1 MSTYDSDITLIVN
14 VEAGDVKATA
24 ADIQKR
30 FAEIFKQTS
39 GEALS
44 SEFNRAKISAAHLY
58 NEMSKI
64 TAEMNT
70 LETTKFETDEFKA
83 LSEEFDK
90 VDHEYNELVRSIK
103 DLNVDPDSNH
113 TYRNT
118 MDEMLDKLE
127 TLQSKMDQLKESGK
141 ADYAGVD
148 TPEYTAL
155 AAKLADVTNK
165 ASEVRDKLNAL
176 NVEFNYTAQAEAPV
190 ITYGDI
196 LRQSFSELASHIGF
210 TNGKFGGFT
219 ALLKGVGATIGGAA
233 ANFKKFGSGVLSTIG
248 NLSKFVK
255 SLKNATAHTNRHNT
269 ALQMGF
275 KNFIR
280 YGLGVRSLFALINKL
295 RRALMEGLGN
305 LAQYSSPFNA
315 VMSQFVSSLATLQN
329 AFATAFAP
337 VLTVVLPILS
347 ALMDALIRVITLIGQ
362 FFAALTGKGTFVQAK
377 RVNKDYAGSLA
388 GVGKSAGGASKGMNK
403 ANKSAKELERTISG
417 FDDVE
422 ILHEN
427 KPTSSGSG
435 GGSGGGGGGV
445 GGLNPNDMFETVEIE
460 SPIADMANRIREL
473 IANQDWEGLGVFL
486 GEAINS
492 VFRKAKE
499 LISWDNLGERI
510 TFVINAITTTI
521 NSMVDTIDWDLI
533 GSTFA
538 EGINTLIKTINL
550 ILTSI
555 HWGTIGKKLAIG
567 LNALFRDINW
577 EELGLVF
584 ANGFNSIFDFL
595 YNLLSEFDWKQA
607 ASSLTT
613 ALNTFIQKTD
623 WKKVGKTFSELLKG
637 ALQFLFQAL
646 ATFDWVGLGKMFLDL
661 LLGIDW
667 AGLLSV
673 WYSGLAQLFGAGL
686 GNLATLV
693 SRLIGSA
700 IANIGLIAKKAMSG
714 EGGNIIAGLYNGLL
728 EAVAGIGQWL
738 YDNLFVP
745 FIEGFEGAFKIG
757 SPSKVMSDEGGFII
771 AGLYDGISEKW
782 KSIKAFFSGG
792 IKGIVSTFKETDW
805 KSSGSTIIE
814 KVKGGASGAWS
825 TISSFFSRKT
835 TDTKEQFTRYNWKP
849 AGTTIVSG
857 VRSGA
862 QSVWA
867 SKISEYFNSAI
878 QGIKNK
884 FLNSNWSPSG
894 QKIITGI
901 KSGITSKYSEV
912 TSKMNDLVSA
922 IKNKFNNT
930 NWKTIGENICSGI
943 KDGIS
948 KGWSWVTNKA
958 KELAEGAYK
967 AAKDKLDINSPSKLF
982 RDKIGSSISEGMAVG
997 IEEESDSVISAVRN
1011 LTNSITNTDVPKLEI
1026 PSIALGKV
1034 IPPETSKNIDTLNET
1049 MKTLMDVLKYTQ
1061 TTAVTKDD
1069 LITVLNTLLPTMLQR
1084 YVSFYIGDEQIARHA
1099 NAGNSKLDYRFNPVR
1114 S

>member
-1 MSTYDSDITLIVN
+1 MATYDGDITLSVN
-14 VEAGDVKATA
+14 VKAGDVKTA
-24 ADIQKR
+24 ALDVQQEIE
-30 FAEIFKQTS
+30 EIF
-39 GEALS
+39 
-44 SEFNRAKISAAHLY
+44 NSASKRDSVSDAFQRMQVNAASLY
-58 NEMSKI
+58 DKLGSLQARMESLELKGKAVDANGNY
-64 TAEMNT
+64 TAEY
-70 LETTKFETDEFKA
+70 D
-83 LSEEFDK
+83 
-90 VDHEYNELVRSIK
+90 ELVTK
-103 DLNVDPDSNH
+103 LN
-113 TYRNT
+113 
-118 MDEMLDKLE
+118 
-127 TLQSKMDQLKESGK
+127 
-141 ADYAGVD
+141 
-148 TPEYTAL
+148 
-155 AAKLADVTNK
+155 DVTNRATITK
-165 ASEVRDKLNAL
+165 NKLQEL
-176 NVEFNYTAQAEAPV
+176 NVAENITAVNTTPVAGKFEAV
-190 ITYGDI
+190 VNI
-196 LRQSFSELASHIGF
+196 LRNVGSAITS
-210 TNGKFGGFT
+210 TTGKFGTFISGLKNVATFAKNT
-219 ALLKGVGATIGGAA
+219 AGTLMQL
-233 ANFKKFGSGVLSTIG
+233 GSHGIKTAIAG
-248 NLSKFVK
+248 LSKTMK
-255 SLKNATAHTNRHNT
+255 LLTNNTNKHNN

-280 YGLGVRSLFALINKL
+280 YGLGVRSIFALINKL

-315 VMSQFVSSLATLQN
+315 IMSQFVSSLATLQN

-337 VLTVVLPILS
+337 ILTVVLPILS

-435 GGSGGGGGGV
+435 GGAGGGGGGGV

-473 IANQDWEGLGVFL
+473 IANQDWVGLGVFL
-486 GEAINS
+486 GEKVNS
-492 VFRKAKE
+492 IFRKAKE
-499 LISWDNLGERI
+499 LISWDNLGARI
-510 TFVINAITTTI
+510 AFGVRAITTTI
-521 NSMVDTIDWDLI
+521 NSLVATVDWDLI

-538 EGINTLIKTINL
+538 EGLNTIVKTLNLVITGINWRYL
-550 ILTSI
+550 
-555 HWGTIGKKLAIG
+555 GAKLATGI
-567 LNALFRDINW
+567 NALFRDVNW
-577 EELGLVF
+577 EDVGQLL
-584 ANGFNSIFDFL
+584 ANSVNAVFDFL
-595 YNLLSEFDWKQA
+595 YNAISTFDWKQA

-613 ALNTFIQKTD
+613 AVNKFIQKTD
-623 WKKVGKTFSELLKG
+623 WKQVGKTLSALFKG
-637 ALQFLFQAL
+637 VLQLLFQAL
-646 ATFDWVGLGKMFLDL
+646 GTFDWNGLGQAFLEL
-661 LLGIDW
+661 LSGIDW
-667 AGLLSV
+667 SGLLNTFVQGVSGTFGV
-673 WYSGLAQLFGAGL
+673 AFRTLAGILSRIASSISKSFGSFISGLM
-686 GNLATLV
+686 N
-693 SRLIGSA
+693 S
-700 IANIGLIAKKAMSG
+700 
-714 EGGNIIAGLYNGLL
+714 EGGNVVSGFLNGILAGI
-728 EAVAGIGQWL
+728 AGIGEWIKT
-738 YDNLFVP
+738 NIVEP
-745 FIEGFEGAFKIG
+745 FISGFEGHFEIS
-757 SPSKVMSDEGGFII
+757 SPSKLMEREGGFII
-771 AGLYDGISEKW
+771 AGLYEGISEKW

-805 KSSGSTIIE
+805 KGSGSTIIE

-862 QSVWA
+862 QSVWT

-901 KSGITSKYSEV
+901 KSGITSKYGEV
-912 TSKMNDLVSA
+912 TSKINDLVSA

-930 NWKTIGENICSGI
+930 NWKSIGENICSGI
-943 KDGIS
+943 KSGIS
-948 KGWSWVTNKA
+948 KGWSWVTDKA
-958 KELAEGAYK
+958 RELAGAAYE
-967 AAKDKLDINSPSKLF
+967 AARKKLDINSPSKLF

-1011 LTNSITNTDVPKLEI
+1011 LTNSITNTDVPQLEI

-1061 TTAVTKDD
+1061 TTAVTKDE
-1069 LITVLNTLLPTMLQR
+1069 LITILNTLLPTMLQR

>member
-1 MSTYDSDITLIVN
+1 MATYDGDITLSVN
-14 VEAGDVKATA
+14 VEAGDVKKA
-24 ADIQKR
+24 AQDISQE
-30 FAEIFKQTS
+30 FEQIFKS
-39 GEALS
+39 ASSSDASKNLS
-44 SEFNRAKISAAHLY
+44 PQFRSAQANAAKLY
-58 NEMSKI
+58 DTIGDILQRMES
-64 TAEMNT
+64 
-70 LETTKFETDEFKA
+70 LENTKFETDAFAQTTEQMAGLVDKFNDIKAQLNEKMQLGLSAKDPSVINLVKQLQQVQTEINAVTAARDKMRKEGTAFYSGAETFEYEKLKQSLNQTTNSASVLKEKLKA
-83 LSEEFDK
+83 LAR
-90 VDHEYNELVRSIK
+90 VELPK
-103 DLNVDPDSNH
+103 
-113 TYRNT
+113 
-118 MDEMLDKLE
+118 
-127 TLQSKMDQLKESGK
+127 
-141 ADYAGVD
+141 D
-148 TPEYTAL
+148 TPFQ
-155 AAKLADVTNK
+155 KLATTFQNVSKFAGNAFQNMRKFASTNFNKLAKSLTGLNK
-165 ASEVRDKLNAL
+165 ATRN
-176 NVEFNYTAQAEAPV
+176 NN
-190 ITYGDI
+190 
-196 LRQSFSELASHIGF
+196 
-210 TNGKFGGFT
+210 N
-219 ALLKGVGATIGGAA
+219 
-233 ANFKKFGSGVLSTIG
+233 
-248 NLSKFVK
+248 
-255 SLKNATAHTNRHNT
+255 

-295 RRALMEGLGN
+295 RRALMEGIGN

-337 VLTVVLPILS
+337 ILTVVLPILS

-435 GGSGGGGGGV
+435 GGSGGGGGGGV

-550 ILTSI
+550 ILTSV
-555 HWGTIGKKLAIG
+555 HWGTIGKKFAIG

-667 AGLLSV
+667 GGLLSV

-693 SRLIGSA
+693 GRLISSA
-700 IANIGLIAKKAMSG
+700 IANIGLIAKKAMSS
-714 EGGNIIAGLYNGLL
+714 EGGNIIAGLWNGLL

-771 AGLYDGISEKW
+771 AGLYEGISEKW

-805 KSSGSTIIE
+805 KGSGSTIIE

-862 QSVWA
+862 QSVWT

-901 KSGITSKYSEV
+901 KSGITSKYGEV
-912 TSKMNDLVSA
+912 TSKINDLVSA

-930 NWKTIGENICSGI
+930 NWKTIGENICSGV

-958 KELAEGAYK
+958 KELAEAAYK

-1011 LTNSITNTDVPKLEI
+1011 LTNSITNTDVPQLEI